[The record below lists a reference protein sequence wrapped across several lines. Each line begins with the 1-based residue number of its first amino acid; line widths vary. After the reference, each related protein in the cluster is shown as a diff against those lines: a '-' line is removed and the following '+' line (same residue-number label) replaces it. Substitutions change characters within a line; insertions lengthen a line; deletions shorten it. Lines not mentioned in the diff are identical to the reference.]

1 MKLRQFTLDD
11 YEEIVNMYYE
21 FNKEIFSSNRNI
33 SPKYFYYKQVIDWI
47 NSNKHIIIAENKG
60 IIYGF
65 SMCFIDEF
73 NGLTN
78 PIYNCEICYIK
89 PEYRKTKAGYM
100 LYNNGESMAN
110 ELGLNILANGRVE
123 NGVDKMI
130 EKHFN
135 LQSMFINYERK
146 YNG

>member
-21 FNKEIFSSNRNI
+21 FNKEIFSSNRSI

-60 IIYGF
+60 IIYGL

-78 PIYNCEICYIK
+78 PIYICEICYIK